1 MNNTYLKKLNDW
13 LKLIILAGVTVFILR
28 GFIFIPM
35 AVSGN
40 SMENSL
46 HERDQIVY
54 EKFSKIERFDTIIFE
69 GTNGSTYIKRVIGL
83 PGERVAYIGN
93 QLFIDGKKMK
103 ESFWKDQGLTGK
115 EVPHTANF
123 DTSQTLPTGHLT
135 SDGYFVIGD
144 NRLLSEDSRSFGEI
158 KNEQIIGK
166 ARFIYYP
173 INHFGT
179 IK

>member
-1 MNNTYLKKLNDW
+1 MRESYLKHLTYW
-13 LKLIILAGVTVFILR
+13 LKLIILTGTIVFLIK
-28 GFIFIPM
+28 GFIYIPM

-40 SMENSL
+40 SMEKSL
-46 HERDQIVY
+46 HENDQIVY
-54 EKFSKIERFDTIIFE
+54 EKFSKINRFDTIIFE
-69 GTNGSTYIKRVIGL
+69 RENGSSYIKRVIGL

-93 QLFIDGKKMK
+93 QLFIDGKKVK
-103 ESFWKDQGLTGK
+103 ESFWQDQGIKDKHL
-115 EVPHTANF
+115 PHTANF
-123 DTSQTLPTGHLT
+123 DTSQTLPTGHLS

-158 KNEQIIGK
+158 KSDQIIGK